1 MISLGFASRQKP
13 LFKLTWYNGLM
24 QKNYLVTCL
33 SCGGHNKASIYPG
46 AKDQFLCDL
55 NTDHEKTGNIN
66 IISARYRPTMTWG
79 FECIC
84 GNTSLLSRQEL
95 PDVEKL
101 VVGSQAAV
109 DKVVASLEVR
119 DEDKFTMKE
128 L

>member
-1 MISLGFASRQKP
+1 
-13 LFKLTWYNGLM
+13 M

-33 SCGGHNKASIYPG
+33 TCGGSNKASICSG

-55 NTDHEKTGNIN
+55 DTDHEKTGNIK
-66 IISARYRPTMTWG
+66 IISARYRPDWRWG

-84 GNTSLLSRQEL
+84 GSTSLLSRQEL
-95 PDVEKL
+95 PEVEKL

-109 DKVVASLEVR
+109 DKVVASLKVD
-119 DEDKFTMKE
+119 DEDKFVMKE